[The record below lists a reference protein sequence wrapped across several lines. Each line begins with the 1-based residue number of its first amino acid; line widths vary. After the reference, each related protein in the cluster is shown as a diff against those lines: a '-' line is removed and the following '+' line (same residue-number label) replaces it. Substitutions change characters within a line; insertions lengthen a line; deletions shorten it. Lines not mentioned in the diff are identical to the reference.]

1 MMGVFDMSVS
11 CSFFWG
17 CVIGLLLSYPYYLGS
32 GVLFGDW
39 ALLFSLFHSGMW
51 IRCLHIRL
59 EV

>member
-1 MMGVFDMSVS
+1 MSVS

-39 ALLFSLFHSGMW
+39 ALLFSLFHSGMC